1 MRAHNGDKFECTL
14 IMVPK
19 ADPKDGDRYMG
30 FVTNMVDCTP
40 EDMTEIPEEYRKRWG
55 IETGYCDA
63 KRTMP
68 RTTSRSA
75 AIRLAL
81 FFLSLMVSNIW
92 MYARAQSKSVIRL
105 TVLLL
110 TYMIRHAA
118 SMAVWK
124 PPDKWYS
131 A

>member
-1 MRAHNGDKFECTL
+1 
-14 IMVPK
+14 
-19 ADPKDGDRYMG
+19 MG

-40 EDMTEIPEEYRKRWG
+40 EDMTGIPEEYRKRRRM
-55 IETGYCDA
+55 ETEYRDA

-68 RTTSRSA
+68 RTTSRNA
-75 AIRLAL
+75 AIRPAL

-92 MYARAQSKSVIRL
+92 MYARAQSKSAIRL
-105 TVLLL
+105 TVLL
-110 TYMIRHAA
+110 TYMIWHAA
-118 SMAVWK
+118 SMTVWK